1 MVLLVS
7 NPVILSCIMVLL
19 LSNPEIVSCILVLQ
33 ISNPSLVSCIL
44 QTSNPLLVSCILVLL
59 ISNPALVSYILKS
72 VHWFYKYPILNFNLG
87 LNNLLLNVHNYSEH
101 DKLAIFAN
109 TSNQLNYRFGIFNI
123 FKITINLVLNNL
135 D

>member
-1 MVLLVS
+1 MVILIS
-7 NPVILSCIMVLL
+7 NPEIVSCIMVLL

-33 ISNPSLVSCIL
+33 ISNPLLVSCIL
-44 QTSNPLLVSCILVLL
+44 LTSNPSLVSCILVLL
-59 ISNPALVSYILKS
+59 ISKS

-109 TSNQLNYRFGIFNI
+109 TSNQLNYRVGIFNI